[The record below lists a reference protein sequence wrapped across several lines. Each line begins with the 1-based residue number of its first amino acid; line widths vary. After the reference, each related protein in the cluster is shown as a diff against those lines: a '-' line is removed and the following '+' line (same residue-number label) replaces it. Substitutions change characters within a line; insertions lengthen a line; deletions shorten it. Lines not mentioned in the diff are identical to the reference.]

1 MTHEALQALAATA
14 ASFAALYAAH
24 HVGDYWVQTDHQA
37 AHKGDAG
44 WAGRLACLR
53 HVATYVL
60 TQGLALAM
68 LAGATGWA
76 LPMWPALAA
85 LGVSGVTHYLADR
98 RGHGLMFAVVRWLE
112 PIAGK
117 ASFMK
122 LGVPR
127 PPVELELWGP
137 CPTCEGRGTSYD
149 ESTGGKCWDCRAGGL
164 LPSHVVLK
172 DLPSL
177 GTGSWALDQSW
188 HIWLGCFVPA
198 LIIGAFA

>member
-1 MTHEALQALAATA
+1 MNEAHTASAALVA
-14 ASFAALYAAH
+14 ASGLALYAAH

-44 WAGRLACLR
+44 SAGRLACLR

-68 LAGATGWA
+68 LAGVIGG
-76 LPMWPALAA
+76 LPMWPTLAA
-85 LGVSGVTHYLADR
+85 LAVSGGTHYLADR
-98 RGHGLMFAVVRWLE
+98 RTHGLMFAVVRWLE

-127 PPVELELWGP
+127 A
-137 CPTCEGRGTSYD
+137 GRTVTAHG
-149 ESTGGKCWDCRAGGL
+149 AGWKTEEVPL
-164 LPSHVVLK
+164 DS
-172 DLPSL
+172 PSL
-177 GTGSWALDQSW
+177 GTGAWALDQAW
-188 HIWLGCFVPA
+188 HIALGVFVPA